1 MRLLERNETKCDGG
15 DSVGGKQ
22 QGSRRPNRTRVVCA
36 GSQGGE
42 GGGHATT
49 MRLHRKGGGRSRRRS
64 DHVVRGAPMQLASLK
79 ASRINQPPIDQS
91 CMFFCSSGLDIYSK
105 RGVAERRL
113 PRMPSP
119 AQHNCLA
126 MQPMRGGTEWPM
138 ALNWSSTMQR
148 NRCCSTR
155 PFARGIV
162 DPCPPLHIYLCTAQQ
177 CHRLYHPL
185 TKVCM
190 VSRCSCRSRSR
201 SLWKLG
207 ATAARAAPHRP

>member
-1 MRLLERNETKCDGG
+1 
-15 DSVGGKQ
+15 
-22 QGSRRPNRTRVVCA
+22 
-36 GSQGGE
+36 
-42 GGGHATT
+42 
-49 MRLHRKGGGRSRRRS
+49 
-64 DHVVRGAPMQLASLK
+64 
-79 ASRINQPPIDQS
+79 
-91 CMFFCSSGLDIYSK
+91 
-105 RGVAERRL
+105 
-113 PRMPSP
+113 MPSP
-119 AQHNCLA
+119 AQHNCPA

-177 CHRLYHPL
+177 SHRLYHPL

-207 ATAARAAPHRP
+207 ATAARAAPRSTLTDDAGRDRVCRTTKRKEGPCTSHMHAGRARSDQVVNSRIAIGSPSERFSAVRDTTMQDRRRHRPHHRMLRTRRLALGWLAHACRRRPSSSGAGLSGRREGEPS